1 MLRQK
6 VLKRSLMENT
16 MNSLA
21 GRVAIITGG
30 ASGIGRA
37 VAVVLAEAGAS
48 GRDADEIYY
57 VVSGKGKLV
66 LGDEEFTVS
75 KGMTIFI
82 PANVHHQSFNPGDE
96 DLVYVYYF
104 IFALPPGGPAKQDS
118 QGWVKIA

>member
-1 MLRQK
+1 
-6 VLKRSLMENT
+6 

-96 DLVYVYYF
+96 DLVYYF
-104 IFALPPGGPAKQDS
+104 IFAPPPGGPAKQDS